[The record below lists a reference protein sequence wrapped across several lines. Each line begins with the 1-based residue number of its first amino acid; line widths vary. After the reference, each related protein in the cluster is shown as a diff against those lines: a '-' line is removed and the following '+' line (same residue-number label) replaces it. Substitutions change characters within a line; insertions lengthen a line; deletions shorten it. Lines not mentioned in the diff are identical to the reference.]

1 MFTTLFQIARNTGR
15 ETLRQPIFFMVLL
28 SALVLIGIY
37 PTFTLFVFREQVKLV
52 VDSAMATT
60 LVFGWIT
67 AVLSASH
74 TISREIS
81 NGTALLVLAKP
92 VNRNAFIGGKILGI
106 LTCVT
111 LFVFLTSL
119 ASLIA
124 VRVAKDQFQLDNTA
138 LAVYFGALA
147 VSCLIAGLCN
157 FIWRAS
163 FPMTAVLVNLV
174 LIPVAT
180 VIVYF
185 LPVEDGQGRLM
196 FPLLPA
202 LVLIWFSVLAM
213 GTLATA
219 LSTRLDMVPN
229 LILCGVIFVFGL
241 VSDYLFGASAAHNPF
256 AFVIYNL
263 IPNWQLFWMAD
274 AMAAQRHVPWEYVGW
289 AGGYI
294 LFFIAIFY
302 LLAASLFRNREV
314 GQQDLV

>member
-1 MFTTLFQIARNTGR
+1 
-15 ETLRQPIFFMVLL
+15 MVLL

-74 TISREIS
+74 TISREIN
-81 NGTALLVLAKP
+81 NGTVLLVLAKP

-119 ASLIA
+119 ASLIS

-138 LAVYFGALA
+138 LAIYFGAIAL
-147 VSCLIAGLCN
+147 SCLVGGLCN
-157 FIWRAS
+157 FMWRAS
-163 FPMTAVLVNLV
+163 FPMTAVLANLV
-174 LIPVAT
+174 LVPAAT
-180 VIVYF
+180 AIVYF
-185 LPVEDGQGRLM
+185 LPVEDGQGRLL
-196 FPLLPA
+196 FELVPA

-229 LILCGVIFVFGL
+229 LIVCGVIFVLGL
-241 VSDYLFGASAAHNPF
+241 VSDYLFGASAAQNPF
-256 AFVIYNL
+256 AFLLYTL

-274 AMAAQRHVPWEYVGW
+274 AMAAQKHIPWEYVLW

-294 LFFIAIFY
+294 FFFVAIFY
-302 LLAASLFRNREV
+302 MLAAGLFRDREV
-314 GQQDLV
+314 GKQALV